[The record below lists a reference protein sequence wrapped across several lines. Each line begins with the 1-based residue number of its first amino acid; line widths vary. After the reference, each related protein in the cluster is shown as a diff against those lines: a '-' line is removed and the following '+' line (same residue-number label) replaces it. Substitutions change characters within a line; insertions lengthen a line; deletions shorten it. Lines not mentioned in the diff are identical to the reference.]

1 MRDVGAVEGS
11 AKGSPGFGVA
21 RGDVEPAVPAGIGL
35 HHPDRA
41 AQFKPFAALRGYHDL
56 VEQRERVK
64 EPRPA
69 LTGGGAR
76 ALGGCA
82 AFVRGEV
89 VRVAYYE
96 AGSVVE
102 QVGAVGQLDTVGRT
116 LAVVKADTAWGHRGR
131 RALRLMPG
139 APRLPGV

>member
-69 LTGGGAR
+69 LTEEEAR
-76 ALGGCA
+76 ELSERLRGL
-82 AFVRGEV
+82 VRGEV

-96 AGSVVE
+96 ASSVVE

-116 LAVVKADTAWGHRGR
+116 LAVVRKRIPLGDIVAVERCG
-131 RALRLMPG
+131 
-139 APRLPGV
+139 